1 MEKVRVESF
10 IERVKIE
17 SSFHKLLKK
26 DLIYYFIDFFKKD
39 YTKKQYSKNIK
50 NPLEIALQFY
60 KSYNGQYYNIIM
72 NSINK
77 SNIIISNDNEKSFV
91 DTATNKAFIKLS
103 GNDSDIFILV
113 HEFAHFIDRNSNPK
127 IIPDE
132 YYFLCEV
139 FSFYMEK
146 QLELWL
152 NDKEYGNLIETRKHN
167 RMYFE
172 SRMLNAIEYE
182 MFCEEFY
189 KKSGKIELND
199 LNITKVQS
207 IITYDYDLSVGL
219 VNYLLQYPLANILS
233 DYLIYDQVIKNDA
246 DIHKICLNTNLY
258 DVLANFETG
267 KKFNR

>member
-1 MEKVRVESF
+1 MEKVLVESF

-17 SSFHKLLKK
+17 SSFPKFLKK
-26 DLIYYFIDFFKKD
+26 DLIYSFIDFFKKD
-39 YTKKQYSKNIK
+39 YTKKAYPKNIK
-50 NPLEIALQFY
+50 NPLEIVLQFY
-60 KSYNGQYYNIIM
+60 KSYNEQYYNMIL

-77 SNIIISNDNEKSFV
+77 SSIIISNDNEKPFV
-91 DTATNKAFIKLS
+91 DTTTNKAFIKLT

-113 HEFAHFIDRNSNPK
+113 HEFAHFIDRNSNPE

-132 YYFLCEV
+132 YYFLCEL

-152 NDKEYGNLIETRKHN
+152 SDKEYSNVIETRRHN

-172 SRMLNAIEYE
+172 SKMLTAIEYE

-189 KKSGKIELND
+189 KKNEKIELDD
-199 LNITKVQS
+199 LNITKVKS
-207 IITYDYDLSVGL
+207 IITYDYDLCVGL

-233 DYLIYDQVIKNDA
+233 DYLIYDQGIKNDT
-246 DIHKICLNTNLY
+246 DIHKICLNADLY
-258 DVLANFETG
+258 NVLTNFEAG
-267 KKFNR
+267 KI